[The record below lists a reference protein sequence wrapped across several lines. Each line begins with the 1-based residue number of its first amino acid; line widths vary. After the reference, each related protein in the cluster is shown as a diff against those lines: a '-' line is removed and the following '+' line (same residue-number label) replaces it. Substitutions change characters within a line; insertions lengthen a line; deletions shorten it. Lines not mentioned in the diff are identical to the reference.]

1 MISHFSRTISVD
13 TRIAGLHVQSHKPKA
28 HCQRLLFNS
37 QSRELMHCVTFVFL
51 PAMKERATPRWLD
64 VLWLIFLGG
73 LALIPPV
80 AELHKQEFLLIIGI
94 FQLLENRFVQLA
106 GKPGPALAVLIKI
119 TLATVLI
126 NHTGAE
132 AAINSDYY
140 PIYYLPVMTAAMY
153 FGPLGTLLWT
163 LAASAA
169 YSAYLIQ
176 ANQKFTITA
185 NSISEL
191 LMRVLFFFFVAM
203 TVNRFVMQYRLQVRR
218 YQAVSETLSEANRNL
233 KLAQEEARR
242 AERLAALGQLSAGL
256 AHEIRNPLG
265 VIKGSAEILNQ
276 KLGSADP
283 MAKELAGYIY
293 TEVNRVSALVSRFLD
308 FARPSQ
314 LDLAASD
321 LTRVVERCLK
331 TVAEQ
336 KACARVK
343 VLRDFAP
350 DLPRVM
356 LDQDLC
362 DQVFTNL
369 LLNACESMG
378 DKGGELKVRIRR
390 VTGEED
396 GVVVEVEDSGPG
408 VPKELKEQIFNPF
421 VTTKKAGVG
430 LGLAIVSKIVDAHGG
445 SVKLISEPGHGACF
459 RVTFPVADATQ

>member
-1 MISHFSRTISVD
+1 MT
-13 TRIAGLHVQSHKPKA
+13 
-28 HCQRLLFNS
+28 
-37 QSRELMHCVTFVFL
+37 
-51 PAMKERATPRWLD
+51 ERATPRWLD

-80 AELHKQEFLLIIGI
+80 GELHKQLILLIIGI
-94 FQLLENRFVQLA
+94 SQLLENRFVRLA

-126 NHTGAE
+126 NHTGDP

-169 YSAYLIQ
+169 YSSYLYQ
-176 ANQKFTITA
+176 AHQHFTITA
-185 NSISEL
+185 DSISEL

-203 TVNRFVMQYRLQVRR
+203 TVNRFVMQYRAQVRQ
-218 YQAVSETLSEANRNL
+218 YQALSETLSEANRSL

-265 VIKGSAEILNQ
+265 VIKGSAEILTQ
-276 KLGSADP
+276 KLDDSTP
-283 MAKELAGYIY
+283 LAKELAGYIY
-293 TEVNRVSALVSRFLD
+293 TEVNRVSALVTRFLD

-314 LDLAASD
+314 LDLAAAD
-321 LTRVVERCLK
+321 LTVAVERCLK
-331 TVAEQ
+331 TVSEQ
-336 KACARVK
+336 GACARVRIQ
-343 VLRDFAP
+343 RDYAP
-350 DLPRVM
+350 GLSKVM

-369 LLNACESMG
+369 FMNACEAMG
-378 DKGGELKVRIRR
+378 EQGGDMR
-390 VTGEED
+390 VTVRAGGGKDGEA
-396 GVVVEVEDSGPG
+396 GVVMEVQDSGPG
-408 VPKELKEQIFNPF
+408 VPPELKEQIFNPF
-421 VTTKKAGVG
+421 VTTKKSGVG

-445 SVKLISEPGHGACF
+445 SLKLVSEAGHGACF
-459 RVTFPVADATQ
+459 RVTFPAVAIFRSPERSEGTL